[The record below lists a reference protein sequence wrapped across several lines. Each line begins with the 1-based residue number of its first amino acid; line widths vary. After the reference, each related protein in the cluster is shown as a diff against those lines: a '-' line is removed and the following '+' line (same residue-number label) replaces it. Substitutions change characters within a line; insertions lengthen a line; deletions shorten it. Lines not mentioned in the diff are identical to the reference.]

1 MTFPP
6 APAAAEEPFGRYRL
20 LTKLAA
26 GGMGEIFL
34 ARLEGEGGFAKLVV
48 IKRLLPELVASEEF
62 RAMFLHEAR
71 IAGQLSHANIC
82 DVYELGQVGDQYFI
96 AMAYLQ
102 GVSLSRVARDREQ
115 VVDAEHVRMVA
126 GLGEQACEGLHHA
139 HELTD
144 PGGERFDLV
153 HRDVSPSNLLA
164 TFDGVLKVLDF
175 GIAKVRGVPRM
186 TSKGSIRGKFAYMSP
201 EQIRGDEVDRRSDI
215 FSLATVLFETLTHR
229 RMFQRNSEY
238 LIARA
243 ILEEEYPGADE
254 VAPAVPRALA
264 GVLSRALARRPDDRY
279 ATAQAMGVALREA
292 VAELGGPLPPP
303 AIGERLRRLYA
314 DSLAEQR
321 GQLERATS
329 RVEAAPAVGSRGG
342 AGGARAV
349 DVLTEPVPRPGAAI
363 DEAPAP
369 AAEATA
375 PTRVLRGSGSVPV
388 VGGAPSTTVRVRGRG
403 PAAAIGAAA
412 LVVAGAA
419 TLVWLLARPGG
430 ATSAQGA
437 DASALLLA
445 PAADADAGP
454 ADAAPA
460 ADAVVVAP
468 TPPPPIDAGRRRPA
482 THRPGHRR
490 VHSEPAKPD
499 RPPAAPSEPG
509 YFSIDSTPFAVIYI
523 DGDRA
528 GETPIIHRPLPPGPH
543 RVRAVTEDGRSRTF
557 SIRVRSGHETPKRL
571 DW

>member
-1 MTFPP
+1 MTVTP
-6 APAAAEEPFGRYRL
+6 APATGEELFGRYRL

-34 ARLEGEGGFAKLVV
+34 ARLDGEGGFAKLVV

-82 DVYELGQVGDQYFI
+82 DVYELGQVGEQYFI

-102 GVSLSRVARDREQ
+102 GVSLSRIARDREQ
-115 VVDAEHVRMVA
+115 PVDTDHVRMIA

-139 HELTD
+139 HELTG
-144 PGGERFDLV
+144 PTGERFDLV

-186 TSKGSIRGKFAYMSP
+186 TTKGSIRGKFAYMSP

-243 ILEEEYPGADE
+243 ILEEDYPDARE
-254 VAPAVPRALA
+254 VAPAVPPVLA
-264 GVLSRALARRPDDRY
+264 AVLARALARRPEDRF
-279 ATAQAMGVALREA
+279 ANAQAMGAALREA
-292 VAELGGPLPPP
+292 VAELGGPLPSP
-303 AIGERLRRLYA
+303 AIGDRLRRLYP

-329 RVEAAPAVGSRGG
+329 RVEAAPPVAGRGSDDAGRG
-342 AGGARAV
+342 V
-349 DVLTEPVPRPGAAI
+349 EVSTEPVPRPGSAH
-363 DEAPAP
+363 
-369 AAEATA
+369 AEPTETTA
-375 PTRVLRGSGSVPV
+375 PTRLLRGSGSVPV
-388 VGGAPSTTVRVRGRG
+388 ERAEATPTARVPGRP
-403 PAAAIGAAA
+403 PAAAIGA
-412 LVVAGAA
+412 VVLLLAGAA
-419 TLVWLLARPGG
+419 TLFWLLRRPDG
-430 ATSAQGA
+430 TTR
-437 DASALLLA
+437 ALT
-445 PAADADAGP
+445 ADAGISSAPDERGSAAAPPAELP

-460 ADAVVVAP
+460 ADAESVAAP
-468 TPPPPIDAGRRRPA
+468 AVDAGRPVRRRP
-482 THRPGHRR
+482 HRR
-490 VHSEPAKPD
+490 SHGEKVE
-499 RPPAAPSEPG
+499 RPSPTAEPG
-509 YFSIDSTPFAVIYI
+509 YFSIDSTPFAIIYI
-523 DGDRA
+523 DGERV
-528 GETPIIHRPLPPGPH
+528 GETPIIHRALSPGKH
-543 RVRAVTEDGRSRTF
+543 QVRAVTEDGHSRSF
-557 SIRVRSGHETPKRL
+557 SIRVRSGRETPKRL